1 MMVTA
6 ANALTDAV
14 KLMTD
19 DQSSIKVPPPHVR
32 GEFKKYAE
40 LFNFLLVYM
49 YNELIS
55 QHNCRRD
62 RYTSVSGVS
71 IPLCHS

>member
-1 MMVTA
+1 MPA
-6 ANALTDAV
+6 AKNGFQIL
-14 KLMTD
+14 KNLHPKNI
-19 DQSSIKVPPPHVR
+19 Q

-55 QHNCRRD
+55 QHSCRRD
-62 RYTSVSGVS
+62 RCSSVSGVS
-71 IPLCHS
+71 ISLCHS